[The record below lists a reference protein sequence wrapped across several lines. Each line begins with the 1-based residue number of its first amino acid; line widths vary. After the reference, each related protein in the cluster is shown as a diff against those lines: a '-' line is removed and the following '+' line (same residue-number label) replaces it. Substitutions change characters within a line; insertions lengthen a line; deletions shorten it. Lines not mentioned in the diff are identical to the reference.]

1 MECIMSSE
9 TLIKVEEILAEQFS
23 QEVEQ
28 SSGKVLIDFYAPW
41 CAPCKMLAPV
51 VEQIAQEHED
61 IKVVKI
67 NADNSQELMAKFGI
81 RGIPTLLL
89 MNNGELMATQVGA
102 ASVSQV
108 KTFVQQ

>member
-1 MECIMSSE
+1 MEYIMSSE
-9 TLIKVEEILAEQFS
+9 TLIKVEEILVEQFS
-23 QEVEQ
+23 QEVELAP
-28 SSGKVLIDFYAPW
+28 GKVLIDFYAPW

-108 KTFVQQ
+108 KSFVQQ